1 MKHLIGKRV
10 RMIFMEDVDPIEP
23 GQIGVVKSVDD
34 LGQLQ
39 VNWDNG
45 RTLAI
50 IPEKDQFEVLDAYE
64 KAQFEVL
71 DSYEKPEKTLT
82 ENFSLN

>member
-10 RMIFMEDVDPIEP
+10 RIIFMEDVDPIEP

-39 VNWDNG
+39 VDWDNG

-64 KAQFEVL
+64 KA
-71 DSYEKPEKTLT
+71 EKVLT

>member
-1 MKHLIGKRV
+1 
-10 RMIFMEDVDPIEP
+10 MIFMEDVDPIEP

-39 VNWDNG
+39 VDWDNG

-64 KAQFEVL
+64 KA
-71 DSYEKPEKTLT
+71 EKVLT

>member
-39 VNWDNG
+39 VDWDNG
-45 RTLAI
+45 RILAI
-50 IPEKDQFEVLDAYE
+50 IPEKDQFEVLDSYE
-64 KAQFEVL
+64 KA
-71 DSYEKPEKTLT
+71 EKVLT

>member
-1 MKHLIGKRV
+1 
-10 RMIFMEDVDPIEP
+10 MEDVDPIEP

-39 VNWDNG
+39 VDWDNG

-64 KAQFEVL
+64 KA
-71 DSYEKPEKTLT
+71 EKVLT

>member
-10 RMIFMEDVDPIEP
+10 RIIFMEDVDPIEP

-39 VNWDNG
+39 VEWDNG

-50 IPEKDQFEVLDAYE
+50 IPKKD
-64 KAQFEVL
+64 QFEVL

>member
-39 VNWDNG
+39 VDWDNG

-50 IPEKDQFEVLDAYE
+50 IPEKDQFEILDAYE
-64 KAQFEVL
+64 KA
-71 DSYEKPEKTLT
+71 EKVLT

>member
-10 RMIFMEDVDPIEP
+10 RIIFMEDVDPIEP

-64 KAQFEVL
+64 KA
-71 DSYEKPEKTLT
+71 EKVLT

>member
-34 LGQLQ
+34 LGHLQ

-64 KAQFEVL
+64 KA
-71 DSYEKPEKTLT
+71 EKVLT

>member
-1 MKHLIGKRV
+1 
-10 RMIFMEDVDPIEP
+10 MIFMEDVDPIEP

-64 KAQFEVL
+64 KA
-71 DSYEKPEKTLT
+71 EKVLT

>member
-39 VNWDNG
+39 VDWDNG

-50 IPEKDQFEVLDAYE
+50 IPEKDQFEVLDSYE
-64 KAQFEVL
+64 KA
-71 DSYEKPEKTLT
+71 EKVLT

>member
-45 RTLAI
+45 RSLAI

-64 KAQFEVL
+64 KA
-71 DSYEKPEKTLT
+71 EKVLT

>member
-10 RMIFMEDVDPIEP
+10 RIIFMEDVDPIEP

-39 VNWDNG
+39 VDWDNG

-50 IPEKDQFEVLDAYE
+50 IPEKDQFEVLDSYE
-64 KAQFEVL
+64 KA
-71 DSYEKPEKTLT
+71 EKVLT

>member
-34 LGQLQ
+34 LGQLH
-39 VNWDNG
+39 VDWDNG

-50 IPEKDQFEVLDAYE
+50 IPEKDQFEVLD
-64 KAQFEVL
+64 
-71 DSYEKPEKTLT
+71 SYEKPQKTLI

>member
-10 RMIFMEDVDPIEP
+10 RIIFMEDVDPIEP

-39 VNWDNG
+39 VEWDNG

-50 IPEKDQFEVLDAYE
+50 IPEKD
-64 KAQFEVL
+64 QFEVL

>member
-64 KAQFEVL
+64 KA
-71 DSYEKPEKTLT
+71 EKVLT

>member
-39 VNWDNG
+39 VEWDNG

-64 KAQFEVL
+64 KA
-71 DSYEKPEKTLT
+71 EKVLT

>member
-10 RMIFMEDVDPIEP
+10 RIIFMEDVDPIEP
-23 GQIGVVKSVDD
+23 GQIGVVESVDD

-64 KAQFEVL
+64 KA
-71 DSYEKPEKTLT
+71 EKVLT

>member
-1 MKHLIGKRV
+1 
-10 RMIFMEDVDPIEP
+10 MEDVDPIEP

-45 RTLAI
+45 RSLAI

-64 KAQFEVL
+64 KA
-71 DSYEKPEKTLT
+71 EKVLT

>member
-39 VNWDNG
+39 VDWDNG

-64 KAQFEVL
+64 KA
-71 DSYEKPEKTLT
+71 EKVLT